1 MALVSVIIAAR
12 NAEATL
18 ATTLGS
24 VLRQTEADLE
34 VLVVDDGSTDG
45 TAGVAHGI
53 GDRRVSVHASL
64 ARGASAARN
73 LGLAAAS
80 GRYVSFLDA
89 DDLWTADK
97 LRAQRERLD
106 AVTSA
111 TVAYSWTILIDGDG
125 EYLFA
130 KPPSHYAGNVHR
142 DLLTDLFLASGSNI
156 MIDRARLRSDV
167 RFDESLGIAE
177 DWEWQLR
184 LAREHEFVPVPAYH
198 VLYRLV
204 PGSRSARATELVTI
218 MSAIARRELAFERDA
233 DGLRRTVD
241 ATIHEYVAL
250 QCVLRAADA
259 IDLRTALAHWAATI
273 ADRRRLAQPRTYAFL
288 GLLAALAILPAD
300 RRAPALRRLLRS
312 WGKMFGNTALIA
324 QVRDC
329 QRHVAPP
336 MTEP

>member
-1 MALVSVIIAAR
+1 
-12 NAEATL
+12 
-18 ATTLGS
+18 
-24 VLRQTEADLE
+24 
-34 VLVVDDGSTDG
+34 VDDGSTDG
-45 TAGVAHGI
+45 TAAVARGM
-53 GDRRVSVHASL
+53 GDERVAVHSGP

-73 LGLAAAS
+73 LGSAVAS

-97 LRAQRERLD
+97 LRAQREQLI
-106 AVTSA
+106 ASESA

-204 PGSRSARATELVTI
+204 PGSRSARATELTTI
-218 MSAIARRELAFERDA
+218 MSAIARQELAFEPDA
-233 DGLRRTVD
+233 DGLRGTVD
-241 ATIHEYVAL
+241 AMIHEYVAL

-259 IDLRTALAHWAATI
+259 IDLRTAFAHWAATI
-273 ADRRRLAQPRTYAFL
+273 ADRRRLAQTTHVHHPGPARPRSRSCRRTGAPRRSDVCSD
-288 GLLAALAILPAD
+288 GGESVRKRRAD
-300 RRAPALRRLLRS
+300 RA
-312 WGKMFGNTALIA
+312 G
-324 QVRDC
+324 RDC
-329 QRHVAPP
+329 QRHVASMKEPLTRS